1 MTREEALQLL
11 QQNDNLRKF
20 LNVLSISEGTHSFS
34 NPYLAKGGTNGAL
47 LTTGF
52 GAHPAAVGQGTWG
65 FKDKLGRNLQS
76 TANGKYAI
84 RYPTWQGIEKA
95 WGKMDFSPTSQDAAA
110 VYLINQRG
118 ALNDVLNGN
127 WNSALPKLGKEWA
140 SLPTAPDSYQQFRH
154 SWDSIRKAFN
164 KVGLDA
170 SSIGGG
176 NVQYAARPTID
187 AVGSGYAATTKKAGQ
202 DLLQQMMQAPKQQ
215 FEETP
220 AIAVSGS
227 PAEYATIQ
235 WLTKPTGMYGW

>member
-1 MTREEALQLL
+1 MTREEALKLA
-11 QQNDNLRKF
+11 QQNENLRKF
-20 LNVLSISEGTHSFS
+20 LNVLSVSEGTYDFKD
-34 NPYLAKGGTNGAL
+34 PYLAKGGTTGSL
-47 LTTGF
+47 LTTGYK
-52 GAHPAAVGQGTWG
+52 AHPAALGQGTWG

-95 WGKMDFSPTSQDAAA
+95 WGKMDFSPSSQDAAA

-118 ALNDVLNGN
+118 ALNDVLQGN

-154 SWDSIRKAFN
+154 SWNAIRDAFN
-164 KVGLDA
+164 RAGIDA
-170 SSIGGG
+170 GSVGGG
-176 NVQYAARPTID
+176 NVQYATRPAVD
-187 AVGSGYAATTKKAGQ
+187 AVSAGYAATAKKAGQ
-202 DLLQQMMQAPKQQ
+202 DLLQQMMQEPKQQ
-215 FEETP
+215 FVGEPSMP
-220 AIAVSGS
+220 AAVS